1 MSLTSKQ
8 VEGLIRTLRTP
19 KVEIPYDGRTFANP
33 KDFGVIE
40 LTIDD
45 LEDMLLMILEPRD
58 QRVIKENKCR
68 VKYNRD
74 KKNESKTV

>member
-1 MSLTSKQ
+1 MELTARERLLMSLTSKQ
-8 VEGLIRTLRTP
+8 VEELIRSLRTP

-33 KDFGVIE
+33 KDAGTIE

-58 QRVIKENKCR
+58 QQVIKENK
-68 VKYNRD
+68 
-74 KKNESKTV
+74 